1 VKDDGSSSQHVFDIL
16 HEPDN
21 KEISDLSQIS
31 EVGLGDLSL
40 EMNQESPIVKDNGST
55 SKEESNIKVNDA
67 VQKKNGSTSNE
78 EIKKKVVDDEVQK
91 RNDST
96 SKEEIK
102 KKVMDDEV
110 QKRNDS
116 TSPQDTKMK
125 VVDDEV
131 QKRND
136 TTSPQDT
143 KITVDDVVDVHI
155 AEVEKEAIEA
165 LGKLKLDKSPMSVK
179 MGRKCKRTRKKNDK
193 S

>member
-1 VKDDGSSSQHVFDIL
+1 LIVKDDGSSSQHVFDIL

-31 EVGLGDLSL
+31 QVVIGDLSL

-55 SKEESNIKVNDA
+55 SKEESNIKVDDA
-67 VQKKNGSTSNE
+67 VQKKNGSTS
-78 EIKKKVVDDEVQK
+78 
-91 RNDST
+91 
-96 SKEEIK
+96 KEEI
-102 KKVMDDEV
+102 
-110 QKRNDS
+110 
-116 TSPQDTKMK
+116 KMK

-143 KITVDDVVDVHI
+143 KITVDDVVDVQI
-155 AEVEKEAIEA
+155 SEVEKEAIEA

-179 MGRKCKRTRKKNDK
+179 WVVNVKLHERKMINH
-193 S
+193 